1 MTIISISR
9 KIPLASNAVS
19 KNDMSKHHIQKLQQR
34 RQRKLQEKANRLTQ
48 DDISQISLHDDLNN
62 FKPKGHDILPEKI
75 FQELKHSQCER
86 TMNNNDTISNSCSA
100 LVLYRPPE
108 ALLFDI
114 NRRSSLEGIKAET
127 QRKNGEPMESS
138 IQKGFSFDAPSEA
151 TEPCIEVE
159 MSD

>member
-1 MTIISISR
+1 M
-9 KIPLASNAVS
+9 SNYH
-19 KNDMSKHHIQKLQQR
+19 MQKLQQR
-34 RQRKLQEKANRLTQ
+34 RQRKLKEKVNGLKQ
-48 DDISQISLHDDLNN
+48 DGISQISLHDDLSN

-75 FQELKHSQCER
+75 FQELKHTESER
-86 TMNNNDTISNSCSA
+86 TMTKINTSSNTCSA

-114 NRRSSLEGIKAET
+114 NRRSSMECIKAER
-127 QRKNGEPMESS
+127 QRKAGEPMESS
-138 IQKGFSFDAPSEA
+138 TQKEFSFDVTSDA